1 MLFWSWICHSTD
13 IVNKHRWSRA
23 SWRCTSWRCTWET
36 DWMRRG
42 WVVWK
47 EVSDWRSC
55 RNCSCAP
62 LRKPESET
70 EGCSI
75 CHSRNLYYY
84 RGGLVDERCHSRN
97 LWMKG
102 DVPPLSS
109 VQNED
114 RCTLC
119 AMLFPEVAVAFQE
132 PVDERWCVAAL
143 LNAMQDLWS
152 HCSACSQQFCSWM
165 QTMQSSELVNIY
177 YVSAHQWGFSL
188 QWIVVQHIVWYCN
201 ITKQS
206 ADRCRQV
213 YSVCNAIPRSCSC
226 SKE

>member
-13 IVNKHRWSRA
+13 IVNKHLWSRA
-23 SWRCTSWRCTWET
+23 SWRCTSWRCTSWRCTWET

-84 RGGLVDERCHSRN
+84 RGGLVDERCHSRY

-109 VQNED
+109 MQCKTCDRIAVQSTVLQLDAVNC
-114 RCTLC
+114 CTT
-119 AMLFPEVAVAFQE
+119 
-132 PVDERWCVAAL
+132 
-143 LNAMQDLWS
+143 
-152 HCSACSQQFCSWM
+152 HC
-165 QTMQSSELVNIY
+165 LI
-177 YVSAHQWGFSL
+177 L
-188 QWIVVQHIVWYCN
+188 
-201 ITKQS
+201 QS
-206 ADRCRQV
+206 ADRCT
-213 YSVCNAIPRSCSC
+213 VCAMLFIPRSCSC